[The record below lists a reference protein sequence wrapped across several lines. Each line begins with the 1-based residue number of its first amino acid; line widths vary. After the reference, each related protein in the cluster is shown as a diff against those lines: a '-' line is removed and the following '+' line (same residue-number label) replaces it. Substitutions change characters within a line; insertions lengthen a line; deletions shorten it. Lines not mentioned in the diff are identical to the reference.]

1 MKIYTRTGDKGET
14 RLFGGEKV
22 NKDNPLIEAYGTVDE
37 LNASLGVVNSVLDGK
52 LSDVKDLLVAIQ
64 SELHIICAN
73 LADQTA
79 RKEKPTIQ
87 TRHIKTL
94 ENQCDNFDREIPE
107 LKKFIIPGGG
117 FEASLMHQARTICR
131 RAERRA
137 VSASSDHTVNPE
149 VIRYLNRLSDLLFIL
164 ARYINFQH
172 EIAEQHPD
180 YSK

>member
-22 NKDNPLIEAYGTVDE
+22 TKDNPLIEAYGTVDE
-37 LNASLGVVNSVLDGK
+37 LNASLGVINSVLDDN
-52 LSDVKDLLVAIQ
+52 LSEVKNVLVAIQ

-73 LADQTA
+73 LADQTE
-79 RKEKPTIQ
+79 RKDKPTIQ
-87 TRHIKTL
+87 PSHIKNL
-94 ENQCDNFDREIPE
+94 EKYCDNFDQDIPE

-117 FEASLMHQARTICR
+117 FEASLMHQSRTVCR

-137 VSASSDHTVNPE
+137 VSAGSDYEVNSD

-164 ARYINFQH
+164 ARYLNYQKDIT
-172 EIAEQHPD
+172 EQHPD
-180 YSK
+180 YAK

>member
-22 NKDNPLIEAYGTVDE
+22 NKDNLLIEAYGTVDE
-37 LNASLGVVNSVLDGK
+37 LNASLGVVNSVLINK
-52 LSDVKDLLVAIQ
+52 FSEVKDIMVAIQ

-73 LADQTA
+73 LADQTE
-79 RKEKPTIQ
+79 RKDKPAIQ
-87 TRHIKTL
+87 PRHIETL
-94 ENQCDNFDREIPE
+94 ESHCDRFDQEIPE

-117 FEASLMHQARTICR
+117 FEASLVHQARTVCR

-137 VSASSDHTVNPE
+137 VSASNDYAVNPD

-164 ARYINFQH
+164 ARYLNFQN